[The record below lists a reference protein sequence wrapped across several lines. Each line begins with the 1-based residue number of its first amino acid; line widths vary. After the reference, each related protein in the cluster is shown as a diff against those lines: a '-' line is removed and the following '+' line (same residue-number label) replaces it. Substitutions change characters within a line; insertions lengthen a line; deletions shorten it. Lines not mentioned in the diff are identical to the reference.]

1 MQVKTLIKTASLALL
16 MLIAACSTLRG
27 DYAKPHTEAL
37 PAAAEPTVQT
47 DGLAAE
53 DVDPA
58 AKNVDSGPAS
68 QAGVHS
74 GFRLL
79 TLNSNALMSRVA
91 LAERAKQSIDL
102 QYYIFE
108 DDETGRLIAQSLL
121 KAADRGVRVR
131 MLVDDIT
138 KDSGS
143 LKLFEALD
151 AHENMEVRLFNPFN
165 TRMPGMLSKT
175 AQMLVEFRRLNRRMH
190 NKAFI
195 VDNRVAIIGGRNIG
209 DDYFDANEK
218 NNYRDLDLLAIGP
231 VVPAA
236 SHSFDAYWND
246 EASLP
251 VSAYHNAK
259 DSPID
264 LAKARLELDKH
275 VRKFAESDFAQAVIE
290 ELPDGATADRRGQW
304 FWGTSVLA
312 ADQPEKIELGEDQP
326 NLRIAPAIRKLITG
340 AQSELLLITPYFVPS
355 DQDALDLI
363 TLAKRGVATRVLT
376 NSLASTDQIAVHS
389 AYASRRRALV
399 GGGLE
404 LFELKPVAG
413 VTQTAAQLDRPS
425 GVSLHAKSFVVDS
438 RYVFVGSMNMDNR
451 SKLLNTE
458 MGLIVDSPALAKAVA
473 QYFATVTL
481 PANAYRLALQGKD
494 GAAGGD
500 GQLIWI
506 TEENGQ
512 PKTLTSE
519 PETGLMKK
527 VEVMLFKLLPIDG
540 LL

>member
-1 MQVKTLIKTASLALL
+1 MQANILIKSASMVLL
-16 MLIAACSTLRG
+16 MLVAACSTIRS

-37 PAAAEPTVQT
+37 PPAEPTVQA
-47 DGLAAE
+47 DDAAAE
-53 DVDPA
+53 NVDPA
-58 AKNVDSGPAS
+58 AKYVDSGPAS
-68 QAGVHS
+68 QDGVQS

-108 DDETGRLIAQSLL
+108 DDDTGRLIAQSLL

-138 KDSGS
+138 KGSGE

-151 AHENMEVRLFNPFN
+151 AHDAIEVRLFNPFN
-165 TRMPGMLSKT
+165 TRAPGILSKT

-231 VVPAA
+231 VVPTA
-236 SHSFDAYWND
+236 SHSFDAYWNN
-246 EASLP
+246 EASVP

-264 LAKARLELDKH
+264 LAKARVELDKH

-326 NLRIAPAIRKLITG
+326 NLRIAPAVRRLITG

-355 DQDALDLI
+355 DQDQRDLI
-363 TLAKRGVATRVLT
+363 TLAKRGVATRILT
-376 NSLASTDQIAVHS
+376 NSLASTDQVAVHS
-389 AYASRRRALV
+389 AYSSRRRALV
-399 GGGLE
+399 GGGVE

-413 VTQTAAQLDRPS
+413 VTQTAAQLDRTS
-425 GVSLHAKSFVVDS
+425 NVSLHAKSFVVDS

-458 MGLIVDSPALAKAVA
+458 MGLIVDSPELAKAVA
-473 QYFATVTL
+473 QYFAIVTL
-481 PANAYRLALQGKD
+481 PANAYRLGLQGKN

-500 GQLIWI
+500 GQLIWN

-519 PETGLMKK
+519 PEAGLMKNVK
-527 VEVMLFKLLPIDG
+527 VMLFKLLPIDG

>member
-1 MQVKTLIKTASLALL
+1 MLL
-16 MLIAACSTLRG
+16 RPLRLR
-27 DYAKPHTEAL
+27 E
-37 PAAAEPTVQT
+37 
-47 DGLAAE
+47 
-53 DVDPA
+53 
-58 AKNVDSGPAS
+58 
-68 QAGVHS
+68 
-74 GFRLL
+74 
-79 TLNSNALMSRVA
+79 
-91 LAERAKQSIDL
+91 
-102 QYYIFE
+102 
-108 DDETGRLIAQSLL
+108 
-121 KAADRGVRVR
+121 
-131 MLVDDIT
+131 
-138 KDSGS
+138 
-143 LKLFEALD
+143 
-151 AHENMEVRLFNPFN
+151 
-165 TRMPGMLSKT
+165 
-175 AQMLVEFRRLNRRMH
+175 
-190 NKAFI
+190 
-195 VDNRVAIIGGRNIG
+195 
-209 DDYFDANEK
+209 
-218 NNYRDLDLLAIGP
+218 
-231 VVPAA
+231 
-236 SHSFDAYWND
+236 
-246 EASLP
+246 
-251 VSAYHNAK
+251 
-259 DSPID
+259 
-264 LAKARLELDKH
+264 
-275 VRKFAESDFAQAVIE
+275 
-290 ELPDGATADRRGQW
+290 
-304 FWGTSVLA
+304 
-312 ADQPEKIELGEDQP
+312 IELGEDQP